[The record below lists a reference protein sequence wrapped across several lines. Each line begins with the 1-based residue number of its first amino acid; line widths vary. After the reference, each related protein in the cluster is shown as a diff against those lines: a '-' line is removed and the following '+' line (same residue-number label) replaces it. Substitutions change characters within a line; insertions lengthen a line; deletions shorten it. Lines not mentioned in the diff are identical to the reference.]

1 MNDHPGTCR
10 YDVVDIRIDLDVS
23 GSQNFRLIKNDG
35 LDRKELKSNNKKI
48 MLWVKKHKYK
58 FVDFEKN
65 QENNFFNINTQEDLN
80 KAKKIKINNVFE

>member
-1 MNDHPGTCR
+1 
-10 YDVVDIRIDLDVS
+10 
-23 GSQNFRLIKNDG
+23 
-35 LDRKELKSNNKKI
+35 